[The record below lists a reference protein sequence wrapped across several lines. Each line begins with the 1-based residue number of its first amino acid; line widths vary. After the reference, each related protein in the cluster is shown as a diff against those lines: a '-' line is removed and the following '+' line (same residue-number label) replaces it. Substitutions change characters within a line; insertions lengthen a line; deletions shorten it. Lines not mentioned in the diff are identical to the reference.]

1 MNAERFVTPEMKT
14 FEEKMNRAGEEISRR
29 EGELYDRL
37 RRRRRSRRP
46 SGPGRILASLDVL
59 RLPGGGRPGAGYVR
73 PELDD
78 SGDFFVTG
86 GRHPVVEQ
94 ILTDSPFVP
103 NSYSLEEDGK
113 RIVLL
118 TGPNM
123 AGKSTYLRTAALLIL
138 LAQMG
143 SFIPAESARMGLF
156 DRIFTRIGARDDL
169 ARGSSTFMV
178 EMVETASILSNLTDR
193 SLVILDEVGRG
204 TSTYD
209 GMSIAWAVLEH
220 LAEGC
225 GCLPKVLFAT
235 HFHELTCLEERFP
248 SIVNLS
254 MAVKEEGGEIFF
266 LHQVVRGSADRS
278 YGIEVA
284 RLAGLPRP
292 VLKRA
297 FDLLKRFEKEER
309 TGSMAR
315 KKRPADEGRQMKL
328 FDSARQG
335 ILEELAETDPDGL
348 TPFRALELLYSL
360 REKSR
365 EVLRN
370 ENIPSS

>member
-1 MNAERFVTPEMKT
+1 
-14 FEEKMNRAGEEISRR
+14 
-29 EGELYDRL
+29 
-37 RRRRRSRRP
+37 
-46 SGPGRILASLDVL
+46 
-59 RLPGGGRPGAGYVR
+59 
-73 PELDD
+73 
-78 SGDFFVTG
+78 
-86 GRHPVVEQ
+86 
-94 ILTDSPFVP
+94 
-103 NSYSLEEDGK
+103 
-113 RIVLL
+113 
-118 TGPNM
+118 
-123 AGKSTYLRTAALLIL
+123 
-138 LAQMG
+138 
-143 SFIPAESARMGLF
+143 
-156 DRIFTRIGARDDL
+156 
-169 ARGSSTFMV
+169 MV
-178 EMVETASILSNLTDR
+178 EMLETASILSNLTDR

-225 GCLPKVLFAT
+225 GLLPKVLFAT

-248 SIVNLS
+248 SMINLS

-309 TGSMAR
+309 TVLLA
-315 KKRPADEGRQMKL
+315 KKKKGGEEGRQMKL

-335 ILEELAETDPDGL
+335 ILEELAGTEPDGL